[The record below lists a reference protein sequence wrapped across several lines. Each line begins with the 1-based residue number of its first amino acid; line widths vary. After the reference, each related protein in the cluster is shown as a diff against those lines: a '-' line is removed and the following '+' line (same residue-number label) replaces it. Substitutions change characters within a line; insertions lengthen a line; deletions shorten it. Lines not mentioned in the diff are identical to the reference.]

1 MKVVYPKNIKKWLFA
16 GMTFT
21 IGPLTISIIQ
31 LFVLAVGVSLALAAF
46 NGIAKSW
53 SKALGLLA
61 AIFILFVFIVVTFFK
76 ISEMGLI
83 EYIAKI
89 IRNTFFDTKKKYQV
103 NYEKQNP
110 VDVYLQEAK
119 TKEEKQL
126 IEQKEHTFD
135 QNMLKDI
142 EKKWLI

>member
-1 MKVVYPKNIKKWLFA
+1 M
-16 GMTFT
+16 
-21 IGPLTISIIQ
+21 
-31 LFVLAVGVSLALAAF
+31 
-46 NGIAKSW
+46 
-53 SKALGLLA
+53 
-61 AIFILFVFIVVTFFK
+61 FIVVTFFK

-142 EKKWLI
+142 EKK